1 MKHPAPIPAAT
12 GESQTGGHRDRPP
25 CHRAWQAARWLHV
38 ALRSRAALVGLALL
52 VGCGVWLAAQAQPPE
67 PGKVLTVGVYQ
78 NPPKIFFDGEGTASG
93 LHIDLIRLIAEREH
107 WQLRFVP
114 CEWQA
119 CLQQVENGQIDLL
132 PDVAWTEE
140 REKLMR
146 FSTVPALYSWS
157 ILYRNRSVAINSIF
171 DLKDKRIGLLEN
183 SVQSNYFRNLMDNSG
198 IKVQLVALHSIEDG
212 FRMAAAGEIDGLVAS
227 QQVGD
232 MLVDRYHLADTNIV
246 FQPVKLFFVSARQQP
261 PEILAAVDRA
271 LSQWQGD
278 PDSIYFKILRKWGRG
293 NTTLPGY
300 VWWLLCGA
308 LALLLGT
315 LGIAAYLRREVARRT
330 ARLQQSETS
339 LRIAAAAFHSS
350 EAIWVMDA
358 NRKVLDANAAF
369 TALTGYQQ
377 HEVPASGM
385 PPCQREEDHEDF
397 RARLWA
403 LVQRDGKWQGE
414 LRVWRSN
421 GESFYAV
428 VTLTAVADPSG
439 RITHYVGTQV
449 DISDQKRL
457 QEETR
462 QLAFYDPLTG
472 LPNRRLL
479 LDRIAAASG
488 LGHQAALFFIDID
501 NFKDLNDALG
511 HSIGDR
517 LLCQIAARLQ
527 ELAAG
532 ALVARLGGDE
542 FVVLQQQPAATQA
555 IIEETATGFAQRI
568 VAAMEQRFDL
578 NGLSHFATC
587 SVGVALMLEQGA
599 SVEDLLRQGDLAMYA
614 AKQKGRNTCCL
625 FDQAMEHALHFRTGL
640 ESDLRRAIGSSE
652 FLLHYQPQRDQ
663 AGNLIGV
670 EALARWNSP
679 FRGSVSPAIF
689 IPVAESSG
697 LILPLGHWVFQQAC
711 RQSVRWNRDSRRQ
724 PVVIAVNVSAVQVR
738 QPDFVQCM
746 LETIKATGA
755 DPCHLKLELT
765 ESAMVDDVQS
775 TIEKMMEL
783 KQHGLALSLDDFG
796 TGYSSLSLVKRLPI
810 DQLKIDQ
817 SFVRELL
824 FAPSDVAIAKS
835 IITLADAL
843 GLEVIAEGVET
854 REQQQFLAAL
864 GCTRYQ
870 GYLFGRPMPAEQFED
885 VC

>member
-1 MKHPAPIPAAT
+1 MNQPAPTLAAT
-12 GESQTGGHRDRPP
+12 GEKPASGRQGKPPGGNAWRLPRSWP
-25 CHRAWQAARWLHV
+25 CLLKR
-38 ALRSRAALVGLALL
+38 LALL
-52 VGCGVWLAAQAQPPE
+52 GLLAAGSVCMTAHAQPPGA
-67 PGKVLTVGVYQ
+67 PAKLLTVGVYQ

-93 LHIDLIRLIAEREH
+93 LHIDLIRLVAEREH
-107 WQLRFVP
+107 WQLRFAP

-119 CLQQVENGQIDLL
+119 CLKQLEEGRIDLL
-132 PDVAWTEE
+132 PDVAWTEQ
-140 REKLMR
+140 REKV
-146 FSTVPALYSWS
+146 FQFPSVPALYSWS
-157 ILYRNRSVAINSIF
+157 ILYRSRSVAINSVF

-183 SVQSNYFRNLMDNSG
+183 SVQASYFRNLIDNSG
-198 IKVQLVALHSIEDG
+198 IKVHLVTLHNVESG
-212 FRMAAAGEIDGLVAS
+212 FRMAAAGELDGVVAS
-227 QQVGD
+227 QQAGD
-232 MLVDRYHLADTNIV
+232 MLADRYHLADTSIV
-246 FQPVKLFFVSARQQP
+246 FQPVKLFFVSGKQED
-261 PEILAAVDRA
+261 PEVLAAIDRA
-271 LSQWQGD
+271 LSQWQAD
-278 PDSIYFKILRKWGRG
+278 PDSIYFQILRKWGRG
-293 NTTLPGY
+293 NTSLPAHI
-300 VWWLLCGA
+300 WWLLCGA
-308 LALLLGT
+308 LALLLCA
-315 LGIAAYLRREVARRT
+315 LLIAAYLRREVARRT

-350 EAIWVMDA
+350 EAIWVLDA
-358 NRKVLDANAAF
+358 GRNVLDANAAF
-369 TALTGYQQ
+369 IALTGYQL
-377 HEVPASGM
+377 HELPAEGM
-385 PPCQREEDHEDF
+385 PPCQREQDQEDF
-397 RARLWA
+397 RARLWT
-403 LVQRDGKWQGE
+403 LVQRNGKWQGE
-414 LRVWRSN
+414 VRVWRKN
-421 GESFYAV
+421 GETFCAML
-428 VTLTAVADPSG
+428 TLTAVADPAG
-439 RITHYVGTQV
+439 HITHYVGTQI

-457 QEETR
+457 QDETR
-462 QLAFYDPLTG
+462 QLALYDPLTG

-479 LDRIAAASG
+479 LDQIAAASY
-488 LGHQAALFFIDID
+488 LGQPSALFFIDID

-517 LLCQIAARLQ
+517 LLCRIATRLQ
-527 ELAAG
+527 ELAGG

-542 FVVLQQQPAATQA
+542 FVILQQQPLASPAL
-555 IIEETATGFAQRI
+555 IEESACGFAQRI

-578 NGLSHFATC
+578 DGLSHFATC
-587 SVGVALMLEQGA
+587 SVGIALMHGQGA

-614 AKQKGRNTCCL
+614 AKQKGRNTSCL
-625 FDQAMEHALHFRTGL
+625 FDQEMEHALHFRTGL

-689 IPVAESSG
+689 IPVAEASG
-697 LILPLGHWVFQQAC
+697 LILPLGLWVFQQAC
-711 RQSVRWNRDSRRQ
+711 RQSVRWNREGRRV

-738 QPDFVQCM
+738 QPDFVKSI
-746 LETIKATGA
+746 LETLQATGA

-765 ESAMVDDVQS
+765 ESAMVEDVQA

-796 TGYSSLSLVKRLPI
+796 TGYSSLSLLKRLPI

-870 GYLFGRPMPAEQFED
+870 GYLFGRPVPAEQFDD
-885 VC
+885 VM